1 MKRIIII
8 LFAAAFTLTSCD
20 DLFTPA
26 EENNPDLSL
35 TEENPVY
42 ALALL
47 ANAYTR
53 SPYSSQSFND
63 VATDDAVINQTSN
76 SYLKMATGSWSASNN
91 PMDEWTTCKAAIQ
104 YINIFLS
111 KIDDYSFSDTEVVSE
126 MFRDRLQGE
135 AYGLRAMYMFYLL
148 QAHAGYGATSGQL
161 LGVPIVTEPEDKD
174 SEFNLPRNTFAECM
188 EQIYADVEKAVELLP
203 WDFQDIYSDADVP
216 SKYASLGVAY
226 DQYNRCFGSDFKL
239 RMTGRIARAFRA
251 KAALLAASPAFNPD
265 GDVTLWEKAAQYNAE
280 LLDNIGGIDGLCP
293 DGNDWYSAAHA
304 SEIEN
309 LEPGESSAE
318 LLWREAKDTGSY
330 GLEQSNF
337 PSSMYG
343 GGQIN
348 PTQNLVDAFPMA
360 NGYPITDSN
369 SGYSSTDPYTNR
381 DPRLSL
387 YICYNGTVMGATTT
401 KYTIDTSVNS
411 STYDGLNREDGTS
424 TRTGY
429 YMRKHLR
436 EDVLLTS
443 TTQNGQ
449 PHCQPRIRYTEIFLN
464 YAEAAN
470 EAWGPVGT
478 GTSGYSAYEVIK
490 AIRERAGVGTDNN
503 DAYLRSLR
511 SDKDKM
517 RELIHNERRIELCF
531 EGFRFWDLRRW
542 NADLTET
549 ARGMSITSG
558 GSTTGGATTYTVISV
573 ENRNYSDYQH
583 YGPIPQSEILKFDA
597 LEQNKGW

>member
-1 MKRIIII
+1 MKK
-8 LFAAAFTLTSCD
+8 TLLSALLAVLLLSGCD

-26 EENNPDLSL
+26 VENNPDLTL
-35 TEENPVY
+35 TEENPLY

-63 VATDDAVINQTSN
+63 VATDDAVTNQTSN
-76 SYLKMATGSWSASNN
+76 SYLKMATGSWSSSNN
-91 PMDEWTTCKAAIQ
+91 AVDQWSTCKSAIQ

-111 KIDDYSFSDTEVVSE
+111 NIDEYHFSDTEEVDE
-126 MFRDRLQGE
+126 MFRDRLAGE

-148 QAHAGYGATSGQL
+148 QAHAGYTDSGEL
-161 LGVPIVTEPEDKD
+161 LGVPIVNDPEDKD
-174 SEFNLPRNTFAECM
+174 SEFNIPRNTFSECM
-188 EQIYADVEKAVELLP
+188 DQIYADAEKAVDLLP
-203 WDFQDIYSDADVP
+203 WDFQDIYSDSDVP
-216 SKYASLGVAY
+216 AKYAAMGVAY

-251 KAALLAASPAFNPD
+251 KAALLAASPAFNATD
-265 GDVTLWEKAAQYNAE
+265 SSDLWAAAADYNGE
-280 LLDNIGGIDGLCP
+280 ILDNIGGVGGLCP

-304 SEIEN
+304 TEIDN
-309 LEPGESSAE
+309 LEPGESSSE
-318 LLWREAKDTGSY
+318 ILWRESKDTGSY
-330 GLEQSNF
+330 SLEQSNY
-337 PSSMYG
+337 PPSMYG
-343 GGQIN
+343 GGQVN

-360 NGYPITDSN
+360 NGYPITESA
-369 SGYSSTDPYTNR
+369 SGYNAADPYTDR

-387 YICYNGTVMGATTT
+387 YICYNGTVMGATST
-401 KYTIDTSVNS
+401 KYTINTSVNS
-411 STYDGLNREDGTS
+411 TNYDGLNKEDGTS

-449 PHCQPRIRYTEIFLN
+449 PHCTPRVRYTEIFLN

-470 EAWGPVGT
+470 EAWGPTGT
-478 GTSGYSAYEVIK
+478 GSHGYSAYDVIK
-490 AIRERAGVGTDNN
+490 AIRERAGVGTDNG
-503 DAYLRSLR
+503 DPYLESV
-511 SDKDKM
+511 KGNKEKM
-517 RELIHNERRIELCF
+517 RELIRNERRLELCF

-542 NADLTET
+542 NADLTDT
-549 ARGMSITSG
+549 ARGMSITSLAG
-558 GSTTGGATTYTVISV
+558 VSTYSVINV

-583 YGPIPQSEILKFDA
+583 YGPIPQSEILKYSA